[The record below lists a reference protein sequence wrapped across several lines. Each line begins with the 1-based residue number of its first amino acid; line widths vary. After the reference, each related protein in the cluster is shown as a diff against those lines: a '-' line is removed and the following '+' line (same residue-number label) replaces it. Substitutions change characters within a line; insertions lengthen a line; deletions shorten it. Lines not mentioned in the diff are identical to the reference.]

1 MVNIGFIGYG
11 RFARLRHNI
20 LSQIPD
26 VGFSG
31 FYDVNIS
38 LKNETDLRRF
48 ESPDELIDNS
58 DGVMISVPP
67 NYAPKFCEKALK
79 MGAGVFCE
87 KPPAAHLSQLMRLE
101 QYGLS
106 SVLAYGFNHRLHESV
121 IKIRETIDS
130 NLFGRILWM
139 RGRYGKEVD
148 EDYRHGWRC
157 NKELNGGGILID
169 QGIHLLDIMDW
180 LAGGFDVNQAI
191 LSNGFLGIPGI
202 EDNAFVNLYSSN
214 EKISASLHST
224 ITQWRYLFSLEIFLE
239 KGSIILNGLRTSSG
253 NYGKE
258 ILSLRPK
265 ASSDADGLMEDT
277 VIEYS
282 INTSWEREMSAFVHC
297 LQNQSNYPFTGLT
310 DAKNIMALIT
320 SIYDNAIWAEEQ

>member
-1 MVNIGFIGYG
+1 M
-11 RFARLRHNI
+11 
-20 LSQIPD
+20 
-26 VGFSG
+26 
-31 FYDVNIS
+31 NIS

-139 RGRYGKEVD
+139 RGRYGRKLMKITD
-148 EDYRHGWRC
+148 
-157 NKELNGGGILID
+157 
-169 QGIHLLDIMDW
+169 M
-180 LAGGFDVNQAI
+180 AGVVTK
-191 LSNGFLGIPGI
+191 S
-202 EDNAFVNLYSSN
+202 
-214 EKISASLHST
+214 
-224 ITQWRYLFSLEIFLE
+224 
-239 KGSIILNGLRTSSG
+239 
-253 NYGKE
+253 
-258 ILSLRPK
+258 
-265 ASSDADGLMEDT
+265 
-277 VIEYS
+277 
-282 INTSWEREMSAFVHC
+282 
-297 LQNQSNYPFTGLT
+297 
-310 DAKNIMALIT
+310 
-320 SIYDNAIWAEEQ
+320 

>member
-87 KPPAAHLSQLMRLE
+87 KPPAAHLSQLCVWSSMV
-101 QYGLS
+101 
-106 SVLAYGFNHRLHESV
+106 SVLYLHMASTIDFESV

-157 NKELNGGGILID
+157 NKE
-169 QGIHLLDIMDW
+169 
-180 LAGGFDVNQAI
+180 F
-191 LSNGFLGIPGI
+191 P
-202 EDNAFVNLYSSN
+202 
-214 EKISASLHST
+214 
-224 ITQWRYLFSLEIFLE
+224 
-239 KGSIILNGLRTSSG
+239 
-253 NYGKE
+253 
-258 ILSLRPK
+258 
-265 ASSDADGLMEDT
+265 
-277 VIEYS
+277 
-282 INTSWEREMSAFVHC
+282 
-297 LQNQSNYPFTGLT
+297 
-310 DAKNIMALIT
+310 
-320 SIYDNAIWAEEQ
+320 EEF